1 MSGGKKPS
9 TEEVL
14 QRIDELLNVLNMI
27 ARDLRDISKALRE
40 GTPTAAPAAPRPTPA
55 PPSAAPARTSAIEDL
70 RVLFPPDLEE
80 MLEFEEVEE
89 YIRIKPRRFLG
100 SDNFA
105 KIASIVR
112 GAGGEY
118 VSAGKD
124 SHFRVSKER
133 M

>member
-1 MSGGKKPS
+1 MSGEKKLS
-9 TEEVL
+9 VEEAL

-27 ARDLRDISKALRE
+27 ARDLRDISTALRE
-40 GTPTAAPAAPRPTPA
+40 GAPTAAPAAPRPTPA
-55 PPSAAPARTSAIEDL
+55 PAPAAPARPSAIEDL

-80 MLEFEEVEE
+80 MLEFEEAGE
-89 YIRIKPRRFLG
+89 YIRIKPRRYLG